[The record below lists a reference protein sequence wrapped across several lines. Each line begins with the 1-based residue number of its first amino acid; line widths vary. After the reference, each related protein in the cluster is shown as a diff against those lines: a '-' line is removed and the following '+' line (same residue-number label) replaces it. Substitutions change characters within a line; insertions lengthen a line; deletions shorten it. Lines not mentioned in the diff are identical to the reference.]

1 MQIHQQTNQNLG
13 DMENKV
19 YIGTIAA
26 IICSLVC
33 SCSNSSMTEVQQSI
47 NVQWS
52 NDSVIIAS
60 ESANQQAISISV
72 LDENIY
78 SDSSFQGTWKE
89 DILSLVKKNIKDK
102 LDIALYATKND
113 YQVPVRIKVD
123 EVVDTFFVLKL
134 FPLKEI
140 SSISSIRGNCA
151 PLVASSSNP
160 DYVTGVKRWLFRKNE
175 HLSDSLL
182 NDMVG
187 IVRELN
193 RTNYCDYIT
202 NATIPVLKSFSGVQY
217 FVTSDMKADHY
228 VLYACSS
235 QQEINEFVEE
245 IVSNDFELTE
255 TSINRPLHCY
265 RKTNSDGYKCITLI
279 GVNNDWS
286 YQQQPLGL
294 VAIDN
299 TVFGNQG
306 LNNSFITFKNNIR
319 VNIPSNRPTI
329 FGDANIRITHS
340 AGNGIACN
348 VTFLTTFS
356 GDIKSI
362 SIRRTR
368 ELCYHDMLG
377 YDRETPGPKDFVVYT
392 NKESS
397 PHTFSVKLH
406 WEDGDNFVPYIIEDH
421 HGNKHEGKISYRAS
435 FERSNAPQ
443 INIDNNIDIYN

>member
-1 MQIHQQTNQNLG
+1 
-13 DMENKV
+13 MENKIKLFAV
-19 YIGTIAA
+19 LFIAILNFTA
-26 IICSLVC
+26 CFNNKRSKDSLSV
-33 SCSNSSMTEVQQSI
+33 TFR
-47 NVQWS
+47 
-52 NDSVIIAS
+52 NDSVLIS
-60 ESANQQAISISV
+60 TESSKQLRLSIFVLNDNVSKDESIQDKYV
-72 LDENIY
+72 LDLLSFIKKY
-78 SDSSFQGTWKE
+78 SSDK
-89 DILSLVKKNIKDK
+89 LSL
-102 LDIALYATKND
+102 ALYATKHNNSI
-113 YQVPVRIKVD
+113 PVRVRVEECIDTVINFKVNPLLETFSTATIKGV
-123 EVVDTFFVLKL
+123 
-134 FPLKEI
+134 
-140 SSISSIRGNCA
+140 CA

-160 DYVTGVKRWLFRKNE
+160 DDITNIKRWLFRKNE

-182 NDMVG
+182 SNMVG
-187 IVRELN
+187 IVRELY
-193 RTNYCDYIT
+193 RTNYSDYIT
-202 NATIPVLKSFSGVQY
+202 NATVPVLKSFSGVQY
-217 FVTSDMKADHY
+217 SITSDMKADHY

-235 QQEINEFVEE
+235 QQEIKEFVEE
-245 IVSNDFELTE
+245 IVSDDFELTE
-255 TSINRPLHCY
+255 ASINHPLRCY

-279 GVNNDWS
+279 GINNDWS

-306 LNNSFITFKNNIR
+306 SNNPYIVFKNNIR
-319 VNIPSNRPTI
+319 VNLPSNKPTI

>member
-1 MQIHQQTNQNLG
+1 
-13 DMENKV
+13 MENKV

-102 LDIALYATKND
+102 LDIALYATKNE

-193 RTNYCDYIT
+193 RTNYCDYI
-202 NATIPVLKSFSGVQY
+202 NDYPQP
-217 FVTSDMKADHY
+217 AD
-228 VLYACSS
+228 
-235 QQEINEFVEE
+235 
-245 IVSNDFELTE
+245 
-255 TSINRPLHCY
+255 R
-265 RKTNSDGYKCITLI
+265 
-279 GVNNDWS
+279 
-286 YQQQPLGL
+286 
-294 VAIDN
+294 
-299 TVFGNQG
+299 
-306 LNNSFITFKNNIR
+306 
-319 VNIPSNRPTI
+319 
-329 FGDANIRITHS
+329 
-340 AGNGIACN
+340 
-348 VTFLTTFS
+348 FL
-356 GDIKSI
+356 
-362 SIRRTR
+362 
-368 ELCYHDMLG
+368 L
-377 YDRETPGPKDFVVYT
+377 
-392 NKESS
+392 
-397 PHTFSVKLH
+397 
-406 WEDGDNFVPYIIEDH
+406 
-421 HGNKHEGKISYRAS
+421 
-435 FERSNAPQ
+435 
-443 INIDNNIDIYN
+443 

>member
-1 MQIHQQTNQNLG
+1 ML
-13 DMENKV
+13 
-19 YIGTIAA
+19 
-26 IICSLVC
+26 
-33 SCSNSSMTEVQQSI
+33 QSI

-52 NDSVIIAS
+52 NDSVIITS
-60 ESANQQAISISV
+60 ESTSQQAISISV
-72 LDENIY
+72 LDEIIY
-78 SDSSFQGTWKE
+78 NDNNFQGTWK
-89 DILSLVKKNIKDK
+89 DGILSLVKKNVRDK
-102 LDIALYATKND
+102 YNIALFATKNSN
-113 YQVPVRIKVD
+113 QIPVRIKVA
-123 EVVDTFFVLKL
+123 EVIDTSFVLKL
-134 FPLKEI
+134 FPLEEI
-140 SSISSIRGNCA
+140 SSTSSIKGNCA

-160 DYVTGVKRWLFRKNE
+160 DYVTDVKRWLFRKNE

-182 NDMVG
+182 DDMIG
-187 IVRELN
+187 IVRELY
-193 RTNYCDYIT
+193 RTNYSDYIT

-217 FVTSDMKADHY
+217 SITSDMKADHY

-235 QQEINEFVEE
+235 QQEIKEFVEE

-255 TSINRPLHCY
+255 ASINRPLRCY

-279 GVNNDWS
+279 GINNDWS

-299 TVFGNQG
+299 TIFGNQG
-306 LNNSFITFKNNIR
+306 FNNSSMVFKNNIR
-319 VNIPSNRPTI
+319 VNLPSNKPTI

-397 PHTFSVKLH
+397 PHTFNVKLH
-406 WEDGDNFVPYIIEDH
+406 WEDGDNFVPYIIEDY